1 MHGGTVFLGRR
12 FFHCFLGRA
21 PKKVHRDSQIR
32 RVRTI
37 NWNKEGGKRHERKQL
52 NNGRKR
58 VRLSGKTSCRPKYMY
73 CRKKLCFVP
82 NAEKKRNNLSVQKYK
97 QTDIRFGL
105 VTLALIGTVIYRAI
119 CLIVRSS
126 PAPLPHRISGPRTN
140 FIPTPVIIM
149 FSNIKPYIK
158 YVYYVN
164 IYYII
169 YQTKYLT
176 IL

>member
-1 MHGGTVFLGRR
+1 
-12 FFHCFLGRA
+12 
-21 PKKVHRDSQIR
+21 
-32 RVRTI
+32 
-37 NWNKEGGKRHERKQL
+37 
-52 NNGRKR
+52 
-58 VRLSGKTSCRPKYMY
+58 MY

-126 PAPLPHRISGPRTN
+126 PAPLPHRISGTRTN

-149 FSNIKPYIK
+149 FSNIKPYNK